1 MNWKGFFIA
10 ILLGVAIA
18 VTMVLAF
25 NRWPEMAQSPWAM
38 FGLFIFALICS
49 RVMRR
54 MVRK

>member
-1 MNWKGFFIA
+1 MNWKGFFLAIA
-10 ILLGVAIA
+10 FGVAIA
-18 VTMVLAF
+18 VTLVLAF

-54 MVRK
+54 MIRK